1 MLWIRPCVLK
11 HGLKKSKSSKNLE
24 RKPRQGDKGLDN
36 LKLVGQ
42 GQLLSLTSQPEDRAI
57 KLDQL
62 PSQRVTPGGQ
72 KPRTVRLVVTHIMED
87 AGELVFVLSMAN
99 QVI

>member
-1 MLWIRPCVLK
+1 MFWIRPCVLR
-11 HGLKKSKSSKNLE
+11 HGLKKAKLSENLK
-24 RKPRQGDKGLDN
+24 RKPRQGDKCLDN

-42 GQLLSLTSQPEDRAI
+42 GQLLALTSWPEDRAT

-62 PSQRVTPGGQ
+62 PSQRVTPRGQ
-72 KPRTVRLVVTHIMED
+72 ELPIVKLVATHTMED
-87 AGELVFVLSMAN
+87 ADELVFVLDVAN

>member
-1 MLWIRPCVLK
+1 MFWIRPCVLR
-11 HGLKKSKSSKNLE
+11 HGLKKDKLSENLE
-24 RKPRQGDKGLDN
+24 RKPRQGDKCLDS

-42 GQLLSLTSQPEDRAI
+42 GQLLALISWLECRTT

-62 PSQRVTPGGQ
+62 PNQRVTPGGQ
-72 KPRTVRLVVTHIMED
+72 ELPIVRLVTTHTMED
-87 AGELVFVLSMAN
+87 MGDLVLTSGVAS

>member
-1 MLWIRPCVLK
+1 MFWIRPYVLR
-11 HGLKKSKSSKNLE
+11 HGLKKDKLRENLK
-24 RKPRQGDKGLDN
+24 RKPRQREKCLDN

-42 GQLLSLTSQPEDRAI
+42 GQLLALTSCPKVKAT

-72 KPRTVRLVVTHIMED
+72 ELLTVRLMATHTMEN
-87 AGELVFVLSMAN
+87 AGDLVFVLGVAS
-99 QVI
+99 